1 MGRQPGKAGPRLPAR
16 QGAVI
21 LPRMPAVNSRTAL
34 VLGAGIMGLSAAWA
48 LARSGWAVQVV
59 EQDPVPN
66 PRGAS
71 CDHHRLIRHA
81 YGAEAGYMRMVDA
94 AFAAWELLWAELG
107 QRLCVP
113 TGVLAVAAGDDSWLD
128 ASRATLRAGGHA
140 VQDLTGADIAARYP
154 MLVGEGIADG
164 FHVAPGGILLAERIL
179 AALAGRCA
187 ALGVTVEQARA
198 ISVDPERARLRLD
211 GGVERTADLLVVA
224 AGPWAPRLLPGLAG
238 RVTPS
243 RQIVIYL
250 DPPPAHRAAWEQAPM
265 LLDLAT
271 GFYAVPPVAGTPL
284 KLGDHRFS
292 LAGDAEAD
300 PRDARPEEAEAI
312 LALAARRLRDPE
324 GYRLLGARACYYDVA
339 EGERFILEPLSPRS
353 FLLSGFSGHGFKFAP
368 LLGLALAR
376 AAGDPVMA
384 AGLPAW
390 AAGMAPP
397 PAGLLRDV
405 PLA

>member
-1 MGRQPGKAGPRLPAR
+1 MTAA
-16 QGAVI
+16 
-21 LPRMPAVNSRTAL
+21 NSRTAL

-48 LARSGWAVQVV
+48 LARSGWAVRVV

-71 CDHHRLIRHA
+71 CDHHRLIRHP

-94 AFAAWELLWAELG
+94 GFAAWELLWAELG
-107 QRLCVP
+107 QRLCIQ
-113 TGVLAVAAGDDSWLD
+113 TGVLAVAEGDDGWLA
-128 ASRATLRAGGHA
+128 ASRAALRADGYA
-140 VQDLTGADIAARYP
+140 VQDLTGGEIATRYP
-154 MLVGEGIADG
+154 MLAPDGNADG
-164 FHVAPGGILLAERIL
+164 FHMAAGGVLLARRIL
-179 AALAGRCA
+179 AALANRCT
-187 ALGVTVEQARA
+187 ALGVAVEQARA
-198 ISVDPERARLRLD
+198 VALDPDRALLRLD
-211 GGVERTADLLVVA
+211 SGAERAADLLVIA

-243 RQIVIYL
+243 RQVLIYL
-250 DPPPAHRAAWEQAPM
+250 DPPPAPRAAWERAPM

-292 LAGDAEAD
+292 LSGDAEAD
-300 PRDARPEEAEAI
+300 PRDATPEEAEAI
-312 LALAARRLRDPE
+312 LALASRRLRDLE

-339 EGERFILEPLSPRS
+339 EGERFLLEPLSPRS
-353 FLLSGFSGHGFKFAP
+353 FLLSGFSGHGFKFGP

-376 AAGDPVMA
+376 AAEDPVLA

-390 AAGMAPP
+390 AAGIAPP

-405 PLA
+405 LPV